1 MTADELSKRADESER
16 WDLEIHARRKL
27 LDINFSEIWHYRDL
41 IILFIRRD
49 FVAQYTQTVL
59 GPLWHLIQPVLT
71 TIMFLL
77 VFGKIAKIPT
87 DGIDP
92 LLFYMAGITIWNYF
106 SFCLTN
112 TSNTFVMNAAI
123 FGKVY
128 FPRIIMP
135 ISVTLSNLIRFA
147 IQFGLLL
154 AMMVWVGF
162 REGGI
167 TVTWNFLFIPLL
179 LVLMAGTALGLGIII
194 SSLTTKYRD
203 LQVLLTFAVQLFMY
217 ATPVAYP
224 MSFLQQSKY
233 GSIIALN
240 PLAPI
245 VEAFRYCLFG
255 AGTFTQGDLL
265 YSLGFMMAAITCGLV
280 LFSRVEKNFI
290 DTV

>member
-1 MTADELSKRADESER
+1 MSTNAGGQGS
-16 WDLEIHARRKL
+16 WDLEIRAKRKL
-27 LDINFSEIWHYRDL
+27 FDINFAEIWRYRDL
-41 IILFIRRD
+41 VLLFVRRD
-49 FVAQYTQTVL
+49 FVAQYTQTIL
-59 GPLWHLIQPVLT
+59 GPVWHVIQPLLT

-87 DGIDP
+87 DGINP
-92 LLFYMAGITIWNYF
+92 MLFFMSGITIWNYF
-106 SFCLTN
+106 AFCLTN

-135 ISVTLSNLIRFA
+135 VSVTLSNLIRFA

-154 AMMVWVGF
+154 ACMAWVGF

-167 TVTWNFLFIPLL
+167 TITWNFLYIPFLL
-179 LVLMAGTALGLGIII
+179 LLMAGTALGLGIII
-194 SSLTTKYRD
+194 SSLTTRYRD

-224 MSFLQQSKY
+224 MSFLQQGKY

-255 AGTFTQGDLL
+255 AGTFTIGDLL
-265 YSLGFMMAAITCGLV
+265 YSFGFMIVTILGGLA
-280 LFSRVEKNFI
+280 LFNRVEKDFM